1 MAQGTTPNTSAQYA
15 GATTRIIAAKAL
27 EQTQRYLV
35 LYQFADQ
42 KTIPKG
48 HGVQWEAIRW
58 NYMQLPRYPTAE
70 GVPPNPNSLDFTQVT
85 GTAVQWAGRW
95 VGTDVAMVTTQ
106 QDLMATA
113 SKQLGMQLSQL
124 KERNGFVNMMAGT
137 QVNYANAVGAR
148 ASLAATDL
156 LNPTDINRTYANL
169 SNLGAPKWNG
179 QTGETVQRS
188 IDYTRRESEKTIP
201 GVEHYVAIG
210 SIFPLED
217 LRNNPTVVT
226 AWSRSDVDRLYINQ
240 MGYWGGITFCE
251 TNMAPTFTGVAQVN
265 GANGVGSLTA
275 GTYTIQ
281 VTGWDNQNFYES
293 RIYQLST
300 DVVVTTGGITL
311 TTPSTTGF
319 TYAVYVGV
327 GSGAA
332 VGQLGLSTSGPSS
345 GSFAGQAIELPP
357 STTVTITG
365 LGAQMIPPAAPA
377 TGVTVYPVFIFGRDA
392 FACLKLDGVQW
403 LRPTGADKADQLDQL
418 RVIGYKFMEG
428 WVILDQRKMAR
439 IECSASNAGAFG

>member
-1 MAQGTTPNTSAQYA
+1 MANTSNQYA
-15 GATTRIIAAKAL
+15 GLTTRYIAEKAL
-27 EQTQRYLV
+27 KQTQRYLV

-58 NYMQLPRYPTAE
+58 SYMQLPRFPTAE
-70 GVPPNPNSLDFTQVT
+70 GVPPAASSLDYTMVT

-95 VGTDVAMVTTQ
+95 VGTDVAMVTSPK
-106 QDLMATA
+106 DLMQTA
-113 SKQLGMQLSQL
+113 AKQLGMQLAQM
-124 KERNGFVNMMAGT
+124 KERNGFVNGMSGT

-148 ASLAATDL
+148 ASLAATDI

-169 SNLGAPKWNG
+169 SNLGAQKWNG
-179 QTGETVQRS
+179 QTGETVQRA
-188 IDYTRRESEKTIP
+188 IDYTRRESEKKIP

-217 LRNNPTVVT
+217 LANNPTVVT
-226 AWSRSDVDRLYINQ
+226 AWQRSDINRLYINE
-240 MGYWGGITFCE
+240 MGYWRGITFCE

-265 GANGVGSLTA
+265 GANAVGNLTA

-300 DVVVTTGGITL
+300 DVTVTTGGISL
-311 TTPSTTGF
+311 TTPSTPGF

-327 GSGAA
+327 GAGALPTA
-332 VGQLGLSTSGPSS
+332 LGLTTAGPSD
-345 GSFAGQAIELPP
+345 GAFAGQAIEIPP
-357 STTVTITG
+357 STAVTITG
-365 LGAQMIPPAAPA
+365 LGAAMIPPAAPA
-377 TGVTVYPVFIFGRDA
+377 TGVTVYPIFVFGREA
-392 FACLKLDGVQW
+392 FACLKLEGVQW
-403 LRPTGADKADQLDQL
+403 LRPTGADKSDQLDQL
-418 RVIGYKFMEG
+418 RVVGWKVMEG
-428 WVILDQRKMAR
+428 WTILDQRKMAR
-439 IECSASNAGAFG
+439 IECAASNTGAFA